1 MKGEVSEAVAASVK
15 AVARPEDH
23 ARFDDDVAVNRAKVE
38 AARTPAEKGA
48 CIEIP
53 KLMVEMQGELFVADT
68 DAIMERVDGAS
79 SRIPR
84 ACPRPN

>member
-1 MKGEVSEAVAASVK
+1 MK

-23 ARFDDDVAVNRAKVE
+23 ARFDDDVAVPRAKVE

-53 KLMVEMQGELFVADT
+53 KRMVEMQGELSVADT
-68 DAIMERVDGAS
+68 DAIMERVDRAS
-79 SRIPR
+79 SPTARLS
-84 ACPRPN
+84 